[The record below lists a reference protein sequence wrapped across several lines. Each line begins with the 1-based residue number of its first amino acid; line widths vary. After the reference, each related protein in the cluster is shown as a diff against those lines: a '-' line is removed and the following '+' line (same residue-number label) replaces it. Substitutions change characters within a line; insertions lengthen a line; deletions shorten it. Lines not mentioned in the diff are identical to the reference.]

1 MSNTLTPLKTAVSLQ
16 DVYPPFDGDSSITS
30 ITHDKSEVEN
40 SKLPVTK
47 NDELDDVD
55 DKDDKA
61 VHKDSALLSD
71 DGTVVSDVE
80 KETTTGTSY
89 TASREGSDSVLN
101 NNTMQHISVQV
112 TEV

>member
-1 MSNTLTPLKTAVSLQ
+1 MNIAVSLQ
-16 DVYPPFDGDSSITS
+16 DIYPPFDGDSSITS

-61 VHKDSALLSD
+61 ELKDSALLSD

-80 KETTTGTSY
+80 KVTTTGISY
-89 TASREGSDSVLN
+89 TDGDDSTSREGSDSVLN
-101 NNTMQHISVQV
+101 NNTIQHISVHV

>member
-1 MSNTLTPLKTAVSLQ
+1 MSNTLAPMNTAVSLQ

-47 NDELDDVD
+47 NDELDGVD

-61 VHKDSALLSD
+61 VHKDSALLND
-71 DGTVVSDVE
+71 DGTVSDME
-80 KETTTGTSY
+80 KVTTGTSY
-89 TASREGSDSVLN
+89 TDGDDSTSRV
-101 NNTMQHISVQV
+101 V
-112 TEV
+112 TVC

>member
-1 MSNTLTPLKTAVSLQ
+1 MS
-16 DVYPPFDGDSSITS
+16 FDGDSSITS

-40 SKLPVTK
+40 SKLPVTR

-71 DGTVVSDVE
+71 DGTVSDVE
-80 KETTTGTSY
+80 KVTTTGTSY
-89 TASREGSDSVLN
+89 TDGDDSTSREGSDSVLN
-101 NNTMQHISVQV
+101 NNTIQHISVHV
-112 TEV
+112 TEVWL